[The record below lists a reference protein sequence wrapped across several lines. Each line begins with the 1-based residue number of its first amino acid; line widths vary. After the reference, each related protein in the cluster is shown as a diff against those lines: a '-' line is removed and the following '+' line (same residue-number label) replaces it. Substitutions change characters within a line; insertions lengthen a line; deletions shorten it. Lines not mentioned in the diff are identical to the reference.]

1 MMRHGTNKMEVRLS
15 FLSLQCFPG
24 WQGRLIKSPH
34 CWESYKKMMLYTA
47 PIKMAVDMALT
58 LLPPSVREY
67 CVPPAAGLCVVFFV
81 EVLEGT
87 FIGSCDPPKYVPHH
101 TLFSISRNFL
111 LSKKITTLYC
121 KVNANHGGSKP
132 CDVV

>member
-1 MMRHGTNKMEVRLS
+1 
-15 FLSLQCFPG
+15 
-24 WQGRLIKSPH
+24 
-34 CWESYKKMMLYTA
+34 MMLYTA

-87 FIGSCDPPKYVPHH
+87 FIGSCVTPR
-101 TLFSISRNFL
+101 S
-111 LSKKITTLYC
+111 TTAYSL
-121 KVNANHGGSKP
+121 VL
-132 CDVV
+132 